1 MEAPCLRV
9 GGFCYYGFMAV
20 FRPPTDDF
28 VYWTD
33 LYDFSPESRL
43 FARVANG
50 ARGRNVYKL
59 KDGGYTENQPP
70 TFEEIDKIYLG
81 GHENIIDATEEADLI
96 AAGYGDF
103 IEAS

>member
-1 MEAPCLRV
+1 
-9 GGFCYYGFMAV
+9 MAI

-43 FARVANG
+43 FARLRNG

-59 KDGGYTENQPP
+59 VDGGYTENQPAY
-70 TFEEIDKIYLG
+70 FEDIEKIYLG
-81 GHENIIDATEEADLI
+81 GHDNVLTAEEEADLI

-103 IEAS
+103 IEAQ

>member
-1 MEAPCLRV
+1 
-9 GGFCYYGFMAV
+9 MAI

-43 FARVANG
+43 FARLRNSP
-50 ARGRNVYKL
+50 RGRNVYKL
-59 KDGGYTENQPP
+59 VDGGYTENQPAY
-70 TFEEIDKIYLG
+70 FEDIEKIYLG
-81 GHENIIDATEEADLI
+81 GHDNVLTAEEEADLI

-103 IEAS
+103 IEAQ

>member
-1 MEAPCLRV
+1 
-9 GGFCYYGFMAV
+9 MAV

-28 VYWTD
+28 VYWDD
-33 LYDFSPESRL
+33 LYDNSPESRL
-43 FARVANG
+43 FARVRNG

-59 KDGGYTENQPP
+59 VDGGYTENQPAWP
-70 TFEEIDKIYLG
+70 GDIEKIYLG
-81 GHENIIDATEEADLI
+81 GHDNVITAEEEADLI